1 MAADSA
7 AKRHETSSSSV
18 PSTTCLSVSECVPR
32 QPKRR
37 RSCGAPKTTPNSSR
51 TTSHRMRSTPD
62 WTVLPPEVL
71 VTVFAQLPIADLGR
85 VACVCKAWSRAS
97 QCPQL
102 WQKFEF
108 VLSNA
113 AKSCL
118 PATSTALIN
127 FVLKR
132 HAKHLKCVI
141 LRTDSSLESAQKAC
155 HILSRLV
162 NCSLKT
168 LALMSSA
175 RPVFLDVD
183 QESFVS
189 ALTLVLD
196 HSRALSSL
204 AIDNTPVDDPSLKA
218 LALSNSRT
226 LQLLRMKSCPRVSPG
241 GIVALAD
248 HCRCLRELSLSYNL
262 LSDNLLMAL
271 SSEEHVR
278 LEYLRIDIYG
288 ENDAPFKRVSPHCW
302 KALVEHSPSMNLVM
316 YVFVLPEESLESLF
330 TSYIPVTHLY
340 FGDSLPKRVLARI
353 GKHCPRLREL
363 VVGANG
369 NTTIDSELLGVATN
383 CPQLTSLGL
392 GECEVTCSAFV
403 EFVSR
408 CGPKLR
414 QLSVMEECLLEDEL
428 LDVNKTCKRVSE
440 ILGREWCPEFMP
452 IW

>member
-7 AKRHETSSSSV
+7 AKRPETHCSSV
-18 PSTTCLSVSECVPR
+18 SSTTTCLSECVPR

-37 RSCGAPKTTPNSSR
+37 RSCDAPKAISSVR
-51 TTSHRMRSTPD
+51 AKSHRMRSSPD
-62 WTVLPPEVL
+62 WSVLPPEVL
-71 VTVFAQLPIADLGR
+71 ASVFVQLPVADLGR
-85 VACVCKAWSRAS
+85 VACVCKSWNRAS
-97 QCPQL
+97 QSPQL

-113 AKSCL
+113 SKSCL
-118 PATSTALIN
+118 PATSPALIN

-141 LRTDSSLESAQKAC
+141 LRTDSSVESAQKAC
-155 HILSRLV
+155 HILSRQLV

-218 LALSNSRT
+218 LATSNSRT

-248 HCRCLRELSLSYNL
+248 HCRCLRELSLSYTL

-288 ENDAPFKRVSPHCW
+288 DKDAPFKRVSPHCW
-302 KALVEHSPSMNLVM
+302 KALVDHSPSMNLVM

-330 TSYIPVTHLY
+330 TSYLPVTHLY
-340 FGDSLPKRVLARI
+340 FGDCLPKRVLARI
-353 GKHCPRLREL
+353 AKHCPRLREL

-369 NTTIDSELLGVATN
+369 STTIDSELLGVASN

-428 LDVNKTCKRVSE
+428 HDINKTCKRVSE
-440 ILGREWCPEFMP
+440 ILGRDWCPEFMP